1 MTTTTLAKKTLANI
15 VPAMRYNDAKR
26 ATKWL
31 CDAFG
36 FEVKALYEG
45 KDGKV
50 EHAQLTFGNGM
61 IMIGS
66 TGKNEFDKLIKQ
78 PGEIGGCE
86 TQSCYLIVDDAD
98 AHMKRAVAAGAE
110 ILIDIKDEPY
120 GGRDYTCR
128 DFEGHIWNFGT
139 YDPWNAK

>member
-15 VPAMRYNDAKR
+15 VPAMRYHDAKR

-36 FEVKALYEG
+36 FEVQALYEG

-66 TGKNEFDKLIKQ
+66 TGKGEFDKLIKQ
-78 PGEIGGCE
+78 PGEIGGCG
-86 TQSCYLIVDDAD
+86 
-98 AHMKRAVAAGAE
+98 RAAW
-110 ILIDIKDEPY
+110 
-120 GGRDYTCR
+120 R
-128 DFEGHIWNFGT
+128 
-139 YDPWNAK
+139 